1 MSSVTINGCPVCPNV
16 GNRAKEVTSAP
27 GGRYG
32 PEGSDRKDGAKGE
45 FSVLV
50 YYIPVIQRNGDS
62 LPSVEE
68 VEAAIRNAVPTLM
81 NV

>member
-1 MSSVTINGCPVCPNV
+1 MSSVTIKRCPVCPKV
-16 GNRAKEVTSAP
+16 GNRAKEVTSALA
-27 GGRYG
+27 GDMGLKARI
-32 PEGSDRKDGAKGE
+32 EDGAKGE

>member
-1 MSSVTINGCPVCPNV
+1 MSSVTIKRCPVCPNV
-16 GNRAKEVTSAP
+16 GNRVKEVSSALAADM
-27 GGRYG
+27 GLKARI
-32 PEGSDRKDGAKGE
+32 EDGAKGE

-50 YYIPVIQRNGDS
+50 YCIPVIQRNGDS

-68 VEAAIRNAVPTLM
+68 VEAVIRNAVPTLM